1 MLAQHF
7 HKLIS
12 LFYDLHKIE
21 IQGLGPSF
29 QLFCLCLVKS
39 IVLVQSF
46 IEIALQFSHSFV
58 QDFPAH
64 VCLLC
69 LCEYLGELLD
79 LLAEFECQKLDR
91 LNAEAQTSF
100 YLPENPKNVL
110 NSLLLLSSD
119 VRQLANLPEVFNRF
133 LKDPS
138 CLEEMVEL
146 WLRLLRV
153 LPCEYAI
160 EIPSGKHSGIRQ
172 HLIVPFNVRKMH
184 LLLEQKLVQFR
195 IFATV
200 RVSNEIVQ
208 ILSNKEEAMFWALLE
223 PKSIVDIKDRDDKA
237 SVFLRHVLDQMLDL
251 QELAHSDL
259 DTLIGILQVIID
271 EKQLFLLRVLTAQ
284 LDLQS
289 DTIQQRLPVTH
300 GLFTFITHDYNLSS
314 WLCEL

>member
-7 HKLIS
+7 HQLIS

-29 QLFCLCLVKS
+29 QLLCLCLVKS

-64 VCLLC
+64 VCLLG

-91 LNAEAQTSF
+91 LNAEAQASF
-100 YLPENPKNVL
+100 YLSEYPKNVL
-110 NSLLLLSSD
+110 NGLLLLSSD
-119 VRQLANLPEVFNRF
+119 VRQLANLPEVFNRL
-133 LKDPS
+133 LKYPS

-146 WLRLLRV
+146 WLRLLRI

-160 EIPSGKHSGIRQ
+160 KISSGEHSGIRQ

-184 LLLEQKLVQFR
+184 LLLEQKFIQFR

-200 RVSNEIVQ
+200 CVSNEIVQ
-208 ILSNKEEAMFWALLE
+208 VLSNKKEAMFWALLE
-223 PKSIVDIKDRDDKA
+223 SKGIVDIKDRDDKA

-259 DTLIGILQVIID
+259 NTLIRILQIVID

-284 LDLQS
+284 LDLKS

-300 GLFTFITHDYNLSS
+300 GLFTFITHNYNLSS
-314 WLCEL
+314 RLCEL